1 MMRSSILSEIN
12 DCLEDEDE
20 DESEQSCNFPIVI
33 NDNQAN
39 IKSHQSSSNILSFEE

>member
-12 DCLEDEDE
+12 DCIEDEDE

-33 NDNQAN
+33 DK
-39 IKSHQSSSNILSFEE
+39 KSYFKTDPTE